1 MTGKLKTRRWDV
13 LEHLKTEEEIQG
25 FLQACFEEAGDDLAF
40 IAQALG
46 DVARARGMT
55 QLAQETGLARDT
67 LYKALSGEGNPSFGT
82 VLKVARALGF
92 RMVPQAIREECHVV

>member
-1 MTGKLKTRRWDV
+1 MREKLKTRRWDV
-13 LEHLKTEEEIQG
+13 QEHLKTEAESQG
-25 FLQACFEEAGDDLAF
+25 FLEACFEEAGDDPAF

-55 QLAQETGLARDT
+55 QLARQTGLARDT

-92 RMVPQAIREECHVV
+92 KMVPQAI